1 MVKGVLVRFDETRG
15 YGFASPETGGEDVFI
30 HVNDLSFDKRLLVA
44 GATLEFEVGDG
55 DRGLKASDV
64 RILPSS
70 PPARPAATGR
80 PVTAEAEATDDCL
93 CDVLLTSE
101 YRQEVTEALLAA
113 EPAITAAQ
121 ILRIRDALTRLAR
134 THGWIEE

>member
-1 MVKGVLVRFDETRG
+1 VVKGVLVRFDETRG

-64 RILPSS
+64 RILQAPS
-70 PPARPAATGR
+70 ARPAATGK
-80 PVTAEAEATDDCL
+80 PATAEAEATDDCL

-101 YRQEVTEALLAA
+101 YRQEVTEVLLSA
-113 EPAITAAQ
+113 EPTLTAAQ
-121 ILRIRDALTRLAR
+121 ILRVRDELTRLAL